1 MANTD
6 KCAWCNSY
14 GANNFESNHT
24 GKKYVTV
31 EKFCSQKCYT
41 EYNER
46 YTINWKRKR
55 NSLVTSV
62 IIIFL
67 IIFGSSI
74 LNSVNHNSNSTNDS
88 DQIEN
93 TNDQEENQENNNNDT
108 SEESINEYETVNF
121 FNDSDSK
128 IFLSYSYFYNESWI
142 TLGWYAIDVQSS
154 FELNLPQNFND
165 NKIYLYAN
173 SSQGDIEFEGYDR
186 NFTVDKYSESG
197 FEIVDGT
204 IVKDGGGQKVEK
216 GFYELQLESSTT
228 NCTIN
233 NP

>member
-14 GANNFESNHT
+14 GANNFESNHS
-24 GKKYVTV
+24 GKKYVSV

-67 IIFGSSI
+67 IIIGSSI

-93 TNDQEENQENNNNDT
+93 TNDQEENQENNNNNT

-121 FNDSDSK
+121 LNNSDSK
-128 IFLSYSYFYNESWI
+128 IFISWSYLLDGLWI
-142 TLGWYAIDVQSS
+142 TIGWGAIDTQSS

-165 NKIYLYAN
+165 DKIYWFAYSLGGN
-173 SSQGDIEFEGYDR
+173 SEWEGS
-186 NFTVDKYSESG
+186 DKYFIVDQFSDTS
-197 FEIVDGT
+197 FKIVDGS
-204 IVKDGGGQKVEK
+204 VVQDGGGQKVEK